1 MVIIV
6 TMVDDVKAFLDRVD
20 LEEYH
25 AVQSAVLEYV
35 NTLRDTEVQ
44 AEIRAAS
51 DRAVMA
57 GNGAPVWELKGLVNK
72 AESQEGVVKRGLAR
86 TLMNNPRWLEYFS
99 DQFAANVVHRLDAG
113 HAHQAVA

>member
-1 MVIIV
+1 
-6 TMVDDVKAFLDRVD
+6 MVDDVKAFLDRVD

-44 AEIRAAS
+44 AEIRAAA
-51 DRAVMA
+51 DRAVLA

-72 AESQEGVVKRGLAR
+72 AESQEGVIKRGIAR
-86 TLMNNPRWLEYFS
+86 ILMNNPKWLEYFS
-99 DQFAANVVHRLDAG
+99 PEFARNVVHRVESG